1 VMIPPLN
8 RYVPAL
14 SKNELVKTVTNRDIQ
29 FTSFNGKDYP
39 LCFLDEKT
47 PLLFQW
53 FERNPARFGKND
65 IPIINTEKNPYLNN
79 IIKAATIE
87 KERLIGIF
95 VDGDFF
101 PGQKDAFSK
110 LEYDYENIKVIYRN
124 DIDFS
129 MYDKKLS
136 EIYMENISK
145 QESMPEEKRDCHL
158 LQLLKKEL
166 SDIQEGNDSL
176 IKSYLLD
183 KGHVWFDFYRNMAML
198 KAGQLFLEADKA
210 GCYDLSTNSGC
221 IYLDTDMIITEKLGG
236 IYIPDG
242 IAVHVERID
251 GRASM
256 ENGIIAVDRNNH
268 PALLAGL
275 EIMHTKFDA
284 DPYSDGVCNGIR
296 KHFNYSL
303 NEDYNSFCDFIEFK
317 HDNIIMNT
325 SQFTQSSWAR
335 HVQ

>member
-1 VMIPPLN
+1 MEHLIVMIPPLN

-14 SKNELVKTVTNRDIQ
+14 SKNELVKTVTDRDIH
-29 FTSFNGKDYP
+29 FTSFNGKNYP

-158 LQLLKKEL
+158 L
-166 SDIQEGNDSL
+166 
-176 IKSYLLD
+176 
-183 KGHVWFDFYRNMAML
+183 
-198 KAGQLFLEADKA
+198 
-210 GCYDLSTNSGC
+210 
-221 IYLDTDMIITEKLGG
+221 
-236 IYIPDG
+236 
-242 IAVHVERID
+242 
-251 GRASM
+251 
-256 ENGIIAVDRNNH
+256 
-268 PALLAGL
+268 
-275 EIMHTKFDA
+275 
-284 DPYSDGVCNGIR
+284 
-296 KHFNYSL
+296 
-303 NEDYNSFCDFIEFK
+303 
-317 HDNIIMNT
+317 
-325 SQFTQSSWAR
+325 
-335 HVQ
+335 